1 MFKAIA
7 TRAAAKRMPAAVIPG
22 VVTLCAPSE
31 EMVEAVVQR
40 LNQKTPSAQPI
51 HANTKPVAESPVP
64 ENAEPRQHI
73 LVLMEPSTMSFFA
86 VTACMELPINARRNM
101 RAAMAMSA
109 VGTPKIAMIA
119 AETTPETLPAAVAAA
134 VQVRVWHV
142 PRDRW
147 SDRTGPPRWSRVP
160 KLLRERGS

>member
-1 MFKAIA
+1 MGGGRLLARGNDYGGA
-7 TRAAAKRMPAAVIPG
+7 TNTHPAVVIPG

-31 EMVEAVVQR
+31 EMKEAVAKR
-40 LNQKTPSAQPI
+40 LNQAMPSAQPI

-109 VGTPKIAMIA
+109 VGTLKIAMIA
-119 AETTPETLPAAVAAA
+119 AETAPETVPAAVAAA
-134 VQVRVWHV
+134 VHVKVWHA
-142 PRDRW
+142 
-147 SDRTGPPRWSRVP
+147 PPRQMV
-160 KLLRERGS
+160 